1 MTEQDPSFKRN
12 KILDMLQEDSEQPE
26 IKTPATSLTKVN
38 EQFIYP
44 YIGELDQLLHRFKER
59 HFVPESGTPAA
70 DNF

>member
-12 KILDMLQEDSEQPE
+12 KILDMLHEASEQTE
-26 IKTPATSLTKVN
+26 EKIPAVRLTKGN

-44 YIGELDQLLHRFKER
+44 YIGELDQLLRRFKER
-59 HFVPESGTPAA
+59 HSAPAA